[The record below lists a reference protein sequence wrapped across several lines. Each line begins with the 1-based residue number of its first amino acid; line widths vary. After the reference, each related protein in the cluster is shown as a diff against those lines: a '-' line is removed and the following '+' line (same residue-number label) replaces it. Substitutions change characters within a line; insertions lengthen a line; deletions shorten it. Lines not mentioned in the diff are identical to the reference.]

1 MAMLVLCPSC
11 GKSLRP
17 VRLACNACGTTVEGD
32 FELPDLAKLPLE
44 HQEFVKVFLLARG
57 NISEVERL
65 LGVSYPTVRNRL
77 DAVLEAL
84 GAPVKRESGAA
95 AEVLARLE
103 KGEIPVDEAL
113 KLLKK

>member
-1 MAMLVLCPSC
+1 M
-11 GKSLRP
+11 
-17 VRLACNACGTTVEGD
+17 EGD
-32 FELPDLAKLPLE
+32 FELPDLATLPRE

-77 DAVLEAL
+77 DVVLAAL
-84 GAPVKRESGAA
+84 GAPVKAPASGAA
-95 AEVLARLE
+95 PVLARLE
-103 KGEIPVDEAL
+103 AGEISVDEAL